1 MPRVVGFHVTWI
13 VLWVTLTMIAGV
25 TVSALLARDQ
35 AARNEH
41 DARAAVLQATERVAD
56 DVVAAMQ
63 TYQYGLRGARGV
75 ILTVGEDSVTF
86 EQFLRYS
93 KSRDLAVEFP
103 GAEGFGFIRRVP
115 QGEEGKFV
123 ARMRADGRPD
133 FEFRQYIPHAGERYI
148 IQFIEPSEPNAL
160 SVGMDV
166 ASGPIRN
173 AAALESMQ
181 TATTTLTGPLRR
193 VQTEDQDERGF
204 FLMMPIYR
212 GGVVPTNVA
221 ERKAS
226 LVGWSFAPLVINNVL
241 THVRYRPDQ
250 FHLAL
255 RDVTNPTNQVLFHE
269 TEHTET
275 TPSLYTQT
283 VERDIYSRRWRVE
296 MSAHPAYIEQMHM
309 LSPVTVLSAGMAIT
323 LMLSSLVA
331 TFSVGRQ
338 RSRFI
343 AAERARMATIIDN
356 SSDPIIG
363 QALDGTIISWNDAA
377 ERVFGYSRAEAI
389 GKPLTDL
396 LVPSDRQSED
406 AGLLARIAGGET
418 VASFD
423 TIRLTRDGTPI
434 DVAVT
439 AGAIRGA
446 DGKVVGAAKLL
457 RDIRLRK
464 EEERRLIDFS
474 ANLEREVAARTA
486 EINRI
491 NEVLA
496 NVLSAASEVAIVATD
511 PEGKI
516 QLFNRGAER
525 MLGYTA
531 AEMMGRMPAVF
542 LVPEEIKA
550 RGAELTAEYK
560 VPISGFRVFVHK
572 SELEGAEKREWT
584 YVRKDGSRL
593 PVTLVVTTMRNAKGE
608 ITGYLGI
615 SEDITE
621 QIRST
626 QALREAKVTAEA
638 ANAAKSRFLAMMSH
652 ELRTPMTGVLGM
664 ADLLLTSDLD
674 SEQRGLVQTLTR
686 SAHTLLDLL
695 NDVLDFAKIEAGRVE
710 LEEIDFS
717 VAQIIHD
724 VQAVVAPLASERGN
738 NLDIQI
744 DPSIKTAYRGDAK
757 RYRQVVMNLV
767 GNANKFTTA
776 GKISIRVKEN
786 EEGRVVTLVS
796 DTGVGIAEENRD
808 RLFEPFVQEDV
819 STSRKF
825 GGTGLGLTISKT
837 LVELMGGKIWVESKQ
852 GEGSTFG
859 FSIALKPGDA
869 TRIEALPDQ
878 RPTSAQTMP
887 TAGRPLRI
895 LFAEDNATVRALV
908 VTVLGKMNHSV
919 VAVEN
924 GALAVEKAKHERF
937 DIILMDMQMPVMD
950 GPLAMQHIHAAEP
963 EGGKTPI
970 IAMTADAIR
979 SNQENY
985 IKAGASVVITK
996 PVEWRRLAIEMARLT
1011 GGMLTAAPITDP
1023 PAAPAPPSSPLLDSA
1038 LMNSIAENID
1048 LALFAE
1054 MIDDFVASM
1063 KDYTGDIV
1071 KAAAQRE
1078 MTATKRAAHA
1088 LRGVAGQL
1096 GATRLS
1102 EVAKTIEVAAA
1113 QGSISDAAMGQL
1125 AEVSDA
1131 TANALMTWRS
1141 HLKIRAPAAAK

>member
-1 MPRVVGFHVTWI
+1 M
-13 VLWVTLTMIAGV
+13 
-25 TVSALLARDQ
+25 
-35 AARNEH
+35 
-41 DARAAVLQATERVAD
+41 
-56 DVVAAMQ
+56 
-63 TYQYGLRGARGV
+63 
-75 ILTVGEDSVTF
+75 ILTAGEDNITL
-86 EQFLRYS
+86 EQFVRYS
-93 KSRDLAVEFP
+93 KSRDLSVEFP

-115 QGEEGKFV
+115 QGDEAKFV

-133 FEFRQYIPHAGERYI
+133 FQFRQYAPHEGERYI
-148 IQFIEPSEPNAL
+148 IQFIEPSGPNAL

-166 ASGPIRN
+166 ASGRNRN

-181 TATTTLTGPLRR
+181 TAQTTLTGPLRR
-193 VQTEDQDERGF
+193 VQTDDQDERGF

-212 GGVVPTNVA
+212 GGVAPATVV
-221 ERKAS
+221 EREAV

-241 THVRYRPDQ
+241 THARYSPSQ
-250 FHLAL
+250 FHLVL
-255 RDVTNPTNQVLFHE
+255 RDVTMPSNHVVFHE
-269 TEHTET
+269 TEHEEATAA
-275 TPSLYTQT
+275 LYTQT

-296 MSAHPAYIEQMHM
+296 MSAHPAFVEQMHL
-309 LSPVTVLSAGMAIT
+309 LSPVVVMSAGIAVT

-343 AAERARMATIIDN
+343 AAERARMATIVDN

-389 GKPLTDL
+389 GKSLAAL
-396 LVPSDRQSED
+396 LVPPDRQHED
-406 AGLLARIAGGET
+406 AGLLARIAEGET
-418 VASFD
+418 VTSFD
-423 TIRLTRDGTPI
+423 TIRIARSGAPI
-434 DVAVT
+434 DVAIT
-439 AGAIRGA
+439 AGAIREA
-446 DGKVVGAAKLL
+446 NGKVVGAAKLL
-457 RDIRLRK
+457 RDIRRRK
-464 EEERRLIDFS
+464 EEERRLIDFN

-511 PEGKI
+511 TEGKI
-516 QLFNRGAER
+516 RLFNRGAER

-531 AEMMGRMPAVF
+531 EELIGRMPSVF
-542 LVPEEIKA
+542 LLPVEIAA
-550 RGAELTAEYK
+550 RSAELTAEYN

-593 PVTLVVTTMRNAKGE
+593 PVTLVVTPMRNAKGE

-615 SEDITE
+615 AEDITE

-664 ADLLLTSDLD
+664 ADLLLTSELNG
-674 SEQRGLVQTLTR
+674 EQRGLVQTLTR

-717 VAQIIHD
+717 ITQIIQD

-738 NLDIQI
+738 NFAVHI
-744 DPSIKTAYRGDAK
+744 DTTIKAAYRGDAK

-767 GNANKFTTA
+767 GNANKFTTG
-776 GKISIRVKEN
+776 GKISINVKEN
-786 EEGRVVTLVS
+786 EDGNVVTLVS
-796 DTGVGIAEENRD
+796 DTGVGLAEENRE
-808 RLFEPFVQEDV
+808 RLFEPFVQEDA

-837 LVELMGGKIWVESKQ
+837 LVELMGGKIWVESKL

-859 FSIALKPGDA
+859 FSVVLKPGDA
-869 TRIEALPDQ
+869 ARIETLQDQ
-878 RPTSAQTMP
+878 RPTAMQTMP
-887 TAGRPLRI
+887 QSERPLRI

-924 GALAVEKAKHERF
+924 GALAVEKAKHETF

-979 SNQENY
+979 GNQENY
-985 IKAGASVVITK
+985 IRAGASVVITK
-996 PVEWRRLAIEMARLT
+996 PIEWRRLAAEMSRLT
-1011 GGMLTAAPITDP
+1011 GGKLKAP
-1023 PAAPAPPSSPLLDSA
+1023 PASDAAVEPAASTSPLLDSA
-1038 LMNSIAENID
+1038 LMDSIAESID
-1048 LALFAE
+1048 LALFGE
-1054 MIDDFVASM
+1054 MIDGFVSSL
-1063 KDYTGDIV
+1063 KDYTGEIV
-1071 KAAAQRE
+1071 KAVEQRE

-1096 GATRLS
+1096 GAARLS
-1102 EVAKTIEVAAA
+1102 DVAKTIELSAA
-1113 QGSISDAAMGQL
+1113 QGAIPENVLAHLAATS
-1125 AEVSDA
+1125 EA
-1131 TANALMTWRS
+1131 TAAALMTWRS
-1141 HLKIRAPAAAK
+1141 HLKVRTAIAAK